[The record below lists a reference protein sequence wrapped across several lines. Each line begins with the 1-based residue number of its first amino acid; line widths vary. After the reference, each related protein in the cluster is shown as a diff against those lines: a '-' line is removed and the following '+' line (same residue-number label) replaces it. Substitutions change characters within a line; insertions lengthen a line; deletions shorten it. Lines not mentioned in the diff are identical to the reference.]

1 MVFFHRVPKLS
12 AMNKKC
18 VSMDKVVMGVSVDC
32 LNYRVSVDW
41 VVWGMS
47 EDWII
52 LGV

>member
-1 MVFFHRVPKLS
+1 MVHLW
-12 AMNKKC
+12 KKS
-18 VSMDKVVMGVSVDC
+18 VSTDKVVLGVSVDW
-32 LNYRVSVDW
+32 LNYSVLVDC